1 MQTLTTLIIAAKLA
15 DRVISD
21 TQLARLVTGTDQR
34 RYHLVNRA
42 LKAGELIRLR
52 RGLYVL
58 ANQFRSAPCHPFSL
72 AQIIEPGSYVS
83 LESALSF
90 HGWIPE
96 VAFTTTSVLPGR
108 KAKEC
113 QHEQFGL
120 FTFKPLAI
128 EAGNFLEQV
137 HREQSDKQVF
147 LLASPVRAFMDLVC
161 LKKVEWQ
168 GMGWIESSMR
178 IDPELW
184 SNVTSA
190 QLRAL
195 VQVYKHKRVKHFIAE
210 LATALGLE
218 PGEDGVVYE

>member
-21 TQLARLVTGTDQR
+21 SQVARLVMGSDQR

-42 LKAGELIRLR
+42 LKAGELIRMR

-58 ANQFRSAPCHPFSL
+58 ANRFRSVPCHPFSL
-72 AQIIEPGSYVS
+72 AQIIEPGSYIS

-96 VAFTTTSVLPGR
+96 VVFTTASVLPGR

-113 QHEQFGL
+113 RHEQFGL
-120 FTFKPLAI
+120 FTFNPLAI
-128 EAGNFLEQV
+128 QAGSFLELV
-137 HREQSDKQVF
+137 HRQQSDKQVF
-147 LLASPVRAFMDLVC
+147 LLASPMRALMDLVC
-161 LKKVEWQ
+161 LKKIEWQ

-178 IDPELW
+178 IGPEVW
-184 SNVTSA
+184 GDVTSA
-190 QLRAL
+190 QLGAL
-195 VQVYKHKRVKHFIAE
+195 KQVYKHKRVNHFIVE
-210 LATALGLE
+210 LAIALGLE
-218 PGEDGVVYE
+218 LKESGVVYE